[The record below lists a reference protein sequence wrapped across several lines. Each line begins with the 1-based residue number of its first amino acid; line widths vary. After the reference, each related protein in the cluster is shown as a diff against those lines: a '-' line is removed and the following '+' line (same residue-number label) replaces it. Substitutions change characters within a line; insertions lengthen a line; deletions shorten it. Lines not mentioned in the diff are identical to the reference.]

1 MQFDQL
7 RRREFITIVGGAA
20 AAWPLAARAQPAQRP
35 TIDLDGV
42 GGSMTS
48 QEFEA
53 SFPKVMAWIQQTLS
67 ASVARPVTTKNFERL
82 PLYFSKTQ

>member
-7 RRREFITIVGGAA
+7 RRRKFIKLLGGA
-20 AAWPLAARAQPAQRP
+20 AAWPLGAARAQPAQRP